1 MGHIWSELE
10 RVDRRLHRLVL
21 SNAKSGGSPECDR
34 GLSRGQ
40 TSQVFGLPRQLM
52 VVLVPGSSNVPKDR
66 PCRAIQQMWQGDR
79 GSPIRPSWWQWR
91 NAPVDPLECHRLISR
106 RVRLPVHH
114 VFAKDVL
121 GINLYA
127 LQAVV
132 AANAESINSTYF
144 IPGNLFARPRSQPS
158 ACRK

>member
-1 MGHIWSELE
+1 MSCDSTDVAGRP
-10 RVDRRLHRLVL
+10 RVTDTAIMV
-21 SNAKSGGSPECDR
+21 AMAEC
-34 GLSRGQ
+34 
-40 TSQVFGLPRQLM
+40 P
-52 VVLVPGSSNVPKDR
+52 PG
-66 PCRAIQQMWQGDR
+66 
-79 GSPIRPSWWQWR
+79 
-91 NAPVDPLECHRLISR
+91 DPLEGHRLISR